1 MRLVVV
7 RLDTIMYAIRF
18 IVLFL
23 SVIIK
28 FFYLS

>member
-23 SVIIK
+23 FVIIK